1 MATIT
6 PQTTYPDGAAL
17 DIANH
22 NANIYSVTPGRG
34 VMSEPNG
41 GLEQANLV
49 AGFTVRAEH
58 IMSEEAVSARAET
71 TITPMD
77 LFSNGFGLAD
87 DNDDRA
93 YVGIGGLCQRVYIP
107 FDISALVWEWSFFI
121 APFKVV
127 VHDQEDYAG
136 PSVTAAIDIRVEID
150 GVNYENWRRFPPN
163 TAFSESVDSSTLIN
177 RERVGCTWYD
187 LSLLQKQVSKG
198 WHELAVKIYMERP
211 RTPTDKDAIA
221 YVPGSW
227 FGPDM
232 AGETPFVTLHSRTT
246 FGTRSAR
253 AIMFK

>member
-22 NANIYSVTPGRG
+22 NANVYSVTPGRG
-34 VMSEPNG
+34 IMSEPNG

-49 AGFTVRAEH
+49 SGFTVRAEH
-58 IMSEEAVSARAET
+58 IMSEEAVFARADT
-71 TITPMD
+71 TTATMD
-77 LFSNGFGLAD
+77 LFSNGFGLAE

-121 APFKVV
+121 APFKLVSRSV
-127 VHDQEDYAG
+127 GGA
-136 PSVTAAIDIRVEID
+136 SVTAALDIRVEID
-150 GVNYENWRRFPPN
+150 GVNQENWRRFPPN
-163 TAFSESVDSSTLIN
+163 TAASDSNDSVYLIN

-187 LSLLQKQVSKG
+187 LSLLQKNVSKG

-211 RTPTDKDAIA
+211 RNTAGNETGAL
-221 YVPGSW
+221 VPGAW
-227 FGPDM
+227 FGPDQ
-232 AGETPFVTLHSRTT
+232 AGDDTYVLLHSRAT
-246 FGTRSAR
+246 FGSRSCR